1 MPPDAP
7 ESADESTLVAALT
20 QVVERRVAHS
30 LVASDGVSERIFY
43 FAIGGIR
50 VIRSGPR
57 KTASVADILLDSGR
71 LSAGDV
77 GRVVAAS
84 KRDGHLFG
92 EAVAA
97 LGLLEQPD
105 LEEALRTK
113 VQEEVLDLFLWD
125 GVEIRLHE
133 GQPPKSAYEGRFESA
148 RLTCDVPAFAQAAL
162 TRVDEWRS
170 VFGQLP
176 TLREV
181 LEASEVARSEQPE
194 GPRRKLLA
202 ELNGTRTLGE
212 AITRSGMRRVAAYE
226 FTLDLLR
233 AGKVRKV
240 TSTAAQKVAR
250 EEVAREIE
258 SLQEA
263 MKSAVDSTIV
273 KARLAR
279 SLEAIGDNSRAAQ
292 EWRSLGDGARRAGDP
307 DRALECY
314 RRAVAIVPTDF
325 ATRELILEIHRH
337 AHDHAQLLADGRPL
351 AELFVKHNLLNRAK
365 LLLAQLVGIEAQDA
379 ALRRQ
384 LIIVLISLGERDGA
398 LKQLRE
404 LAKNLEQA
412 KASTA
417 ELRDVYVRILALD
430 KSDAPARDRLDTIT
444 GVKMQRRV
452 LRVTIAGTV
461 VAMLVLGGWYLHEGS
476 ARRDVSAAIETSRSQ
491 TARGDFA
498 AAKETLRRAAEDCSS
513 GSASSAAVNLA
524 DQIER
529 METRERE
536 RLAAGEQ
543 LTRTSAQKDEAAA
556 QAMLQ
561 QARDLAHAGRSA
573 EADSTLH
580 ELFSVFGDVPLVAA
594 ATLET
599 KLTVLPADA
608 RVQLG
613 AQEIGQGAL
622 LLRYSPR
629 GKPVLTVEREGYE
642 KFERTL
648 DGPQPVEMTVQLER
662 PTRWSFR
669 TDAAIDAPPLV
680 TNGLVYVA
688 GRDRCLT
695 AMSCAD
701 GAVQWRTPLGFYS
714 DAAVTPVVTATGL
727 VVATATG
734 EIVCVNPL
742 TGEVLWR
749 RDLGSPCDRALVTGA
764 AETVLA
770 ACGDGSIRAVR
781 AADGTDA
788 WRMPTNSLS
797 AAPAVVDDAEIAYVD
812 VRGALAFASRADGKQ
827 RPGYVQPATLK
838 GVPVVEDGRIWV
850 RATDGSIHVIAV
862 TSRRPL
868 LRCPVPSAADVPPA
882 VVGEVA
888 YALTS
893 DGVAIAIRASGETLF
908 RAKFDDT
915 PSAAPAVSKGRLYV
929 PCASGR
935 LHVLDASTGT
945 TIWTFDAKS
954 RITAPPVVADGT
966 IYVGTAAG
974 RLFAIAE

>member
-1 MPPDAP
+1 MPPDVP
-7 ESADESTLVAALT
+7 EAADESPLVSALT

-57 KTASVADILLDSGR
+57 KTPSVADILLDSGR

-105 LEEALRTK
+105 LEDALRTK
-113 VQEEVLDLFLWD
+113 VQEEVLDLFIWD

-148 RLTCDVPAFAQAAL
+148 RLTCDVPAFVQAVL

-170 VFGQLP
+170 ITGQLP

-181 LEASEVARSEQPE
+181 LEASEVARGEQPD
-194 GPRRKLLA
+194 GPRRKMLG

-212 AITRSGMRRVAAYE
+212 AIARSGMRRVAAYE

-233 AGKVRKV
+233 ASKVRRV

-250 EEVAREIE
+250 EEVVREIE
-258 SLQEA
+258 VLQES
-263 MKSAVDSTIV
+263 MKTAVDSTIV

-279 SLEAIGDNSRAAQ
+279 SLETIGDNSRAAQ

-307 DRALECY
+307 DRALDCY

-325 ATRELILEIHRH
+325 ATRELILEIHRQ

-365 LLLAQLVGIEAQDA
+365 LLLAHLVGIEPQET

-384 LIIVLISLGERDGA
+384 LITVLIGLGERDGA

-404 LAKNLEQA
+404 LAKILEQA
-412 KASTA
+412 HASTA
-417 ELRDVYVRILALD
+417 ELRDIYVRILAFD
-430 KSDAPARDRLDTIT
+430 KSDEQARDRLDTIT
-444 GVKMQRRV
+444 GVKLQRRV
-452 LRVTIAGTV
+452 FRLTIAASV
-461 VAMLVLGGWYLHEGS
+461 LAMLLLGGWYLSEGS
-476 ARRDVSAAIETSRSQ
+476 ARREVSAAIETSRSQ

-498 AAKETLRRAAEDCSS
+498 AAKETLRRAAESCSYS
-513 GSASSAAVNLA
+513 QAGSAAINLA
-524 DQIER
+524 EQIER
-529 METRERE
+529 IEVRERE

-556 QAMLQ
+556 QTMLQ
-561 QARDLAHAGRSA
+561 QARDQAHSGKPD
-573 EADSTLH
+573 EADATLR

-594 ATLET
+594 ASLET
-599 KLTVLPADA
+599 RLTVLPVDA

-613 AQEIGQGAL
+613 GEEVGQGTAVV
-622 LLRYSPR
+622 RYTPKAKS
-629 GKPVLTVEREGYE
+629 VLTVEREGYQ
-642 KFERTL
+642 KFEQVL

-662 PTRWSFR
+662 PTRWTFR

-680 TNGLVYVA
+680 TGGLVYVA

-701 GAVQWRTPLGFYS
+701 GAVQWRTPLGFYADS
-714 DAAVTPVVTATGL
+714 AVRPVATSTGL
-727 VVATATG
+727 VVATASG
-734 EIVCVNPL
+734 EAVCINPL
-742 TGEVLWR
+742 TGEVMWR
-749 RDLGSPCDRALVTGA
+749 RDLGTPCERALAAGGPDAVVVTGN
-764 AETVLA
+764 
-770 ACGDGSIRAVR
+770 DGSVR
-781 AADGTDA
+781 ALRGSDGGDA
-788 WRMPTNSLS
+788 WVLPANSLS
-797 AAPAVVDDAEIAYVD
+797 AAPVQVDDVTLAYVD
-812 VRGALAFASRADGKQ
+812 ARGALAFASRADGKQ
-827 RPGYVQPATLK
+827 LPGYVQPATLK
-838 GVPVVEDGRIWV
+838 GTPVVEDGRIWV
-850 RATDGSIHVIAV
+850 RATDGSLHVVSAA
-862 TSRRPL
+862 SRRAVV
-868 LRCPVPSAADVPPA
+868 RCPVTSAADVAPA
-882 VVGEVA
+882 VAGDTA
-888 YALTS
+888 YALSS
-893 DGVAIAIRASGETLF
+893 DGAVTAIRAGGDTLF
-908 RAKFDDT
+908 RARCGDA
-915 PSAAPAVSKGRLYV
+915 PSAAPVVSKGRLYV

-935 LHVLDASTGT
+935 LHVLDASTGAMV
-945 TIWTFDAKS
+945 WSFDAKS
-954 RITAPPVVADGT
+954 RITATPVIVDGT
-966 IYVGTAAG
+966 IYVATAAG